1 MFEGEYTVRVSRL
14 AGRGSS
20 DVDFCKRTNKRDGM
34 ESVGNPDHCEPV
46 GKFRDQ
52 MWSIGT
58 LELNALVEVVSGL
71 PEPHTND
78 QKRGDAW
85 KNCILV

>member
-1 MFEGEYTVRVSRL
+1 
-14 AGRGSS
+14 
-20 DVDFCKRTNKRDGM
+20 M
-34 ESVGNPDHCEPV
+34 ESVSDPDHCEPI

-58 LELNALVEVVSGL
+58 LELNALVEIVSGL

-78 QKRGDAW
+78 QKRGDAC
-85 KNCILV
+85 KNCI